1 MLASCK
7 KYIYII
13 QYLNGDYF
21 QKLGNCNR
29 TNDEID
35 SSHSPSLFRKEI
47 PVVFEKWIIK
57 DLGLLK
63 VAHMFYLLTQHLVGG
78 KKIISAAF
86 PYPRLFS
93 LLIFRAGNKKQLMV
107 HGACGISLSKAKSW
121 SC

>member
-1 MLASCK
+1 MLASYK
-7 KYIYII
+7 KNII

-21 QKLGNCNR
+21 QKLGNCNH

-35 SSHSPSLFRKEI
+35 SSHSPSLFGKEI

-57 DLGLLK
+57 DLALLK
-63 VAHMFYLLTQHLVGG
+63 VAHMFYLLTQHLVGE
-78 KKIISAAF
+78 KEIRAAF

-93 LLIFRAGNKKQLMV
+93 LQIFRAGNKKQLMV
-107 HGACGISLSKAKSW
+107 HGACGISLSRAEPS